1 MTTDFDAAAA
11 GYDTSFT
18 HAVIGKAQRKRV
30 YKLLADVLQKSAP
43 QKILEVNCG
52 TGEDAIWL
60 AEQGFDVV
68 ATDLSEKMIGVA
80 QNKSDMANPVF
91 KTLDI
96 NELPKHFQGEKFDL
110 IFSNFGGL
118 NCLSPIRLELFFKNA
133 SDLLTPNGR
142 LALIIMPKNTKWEQ
156 AYFLAKG
163 DSKNAFRRNKNSAI
177 ANVDGQNVL
186 TFYYNPNETAA
197 LAHPY
202 FDAVQTNPIGFFL
215 PPSYLEPFFSKHPNL
230 FSILD
235 TFESGVTH
243 LSFLARH
250 ADHYFIDLRKR

>member
-30 YKLLADVLQKSAP
+30 YELLADVLQKSAP

-96 NELPKHFQGEKFDL
+96 NELPKH
-110 IFSNFGGL
+110 
-118 NCLSPIRLELFFKNA
+118 
-133 SDLLTPNGR
+133 
-142 LALIIMPKNTKWEQ
+142 
-156 AYFLAKG
+156 
-163 DSKNAFRRNKNSAI
+163 
-177 ANVDGQNVL
+177 
-186 TFYYNPNETAA
+186 
-197 LAHPY
+197 
-202 FDAVQTNPIGFFL
+202 
-215 PPSYLEPFFSKHPNL
+215 
-230 FSILD
+230 
-235 TFESGVTH
+235 
-243 LSFLARH
+243 
-250 ADHYFIDLRKR
+250 